1 MASGIAYECQG
12 VFQRV
17 KINLTAQIGSPWLN
31 YAPRLVWKT
40 RHNLST
46 NQMTTFYDWV
56 ALNKSQRN
64 HNGQSKQRKCCKGP
78 MRTHWKQANY
88 LKPGI
93 TQVTMSRFILV
104 LYLIGW
110 VSTPS
115 LPSLNAILIFFWRS
129 LRESDDV
136 CFWWD
141 ESKSLSSLIQ
151 GLLKFFF
158 FCFWLD
164 ES

>member
-1 MASGIAYECQG
+1 MASGIAYECQR

-40 RHNLST
+40 RANLST

-64 HNGQSKQRKCCKGP
+64 HNGQSKQRKCRKGP
-78 MRTHWKQANY
+78 MRTHWKQTNY

-93 TQVTMSRFILV
+93 TQVTVSRFILV

-110 VSTPS
+110 VSLSPP
-115 LPSLNAILIFFWRS
+115 LPSLNAILVFFWRS

-151 GLLKFFF
+151 GL
-158 FCFWLD
+158 
-164 ES
+164 

>member
-1 MASGIAYECQG
+1 MSVSASFNVSKLIWLLKL
-12 VFQRV
+12 VLP
-17 KINLTAQIGSPWLN
+17 NLLN

-40 RHNLST
+40 CANLST

-56 ALNKSQRN
+56 ALKKNQRN
-64 HNGQSKQRKCCKGP
+64 HNGQSKQRKCRKGP

-93 TQVTMSRFILV
+93 TQVTRFILV

-110 VSTPS
+110 VSLPPP
-115 LPSLNAILIFFWRS
+115 LPSLNAILVFFWRS
-129 LRESDDV
+129 LRESDDF

-151 GLLKFFF
+151 GL
-158 FCFWLD
+158 
-164 ES
+164 